1 MVFNLFSKRDSFSS
15 DNIEDRICRTL
26 EYKLNILRHQ
36 FLTGGIP
43 IVKKDLFLN
52 YLEQTI
58 EIHMSNLKTVHIHL
72 QVRDISRRKPYIVSD
87 IWTKVDTSTCKEIG
101 VHGICVA
108 VKKLI
113 RRKIC
118 RQLATT
124 VGYLFQ
130 RDYLGYDDDFTT
142 DNDIQVNPNKK
153 IDINDVKVY
162 ACLNPEDR
170 VDWLLVNN
178 YTVEEMREIN
188 SAYKKLNILK
198 NR

>member
-72 QVRDISRRKPYIVSD
+72 QVRDISRRNPYIVSD

-142 DNDIQVNPNKK
+142 DKDIQVNPNKK

-178 YTVEEMREIN
+178 YTVEEIREIN
-188 SAYKKLNILK
+188 STYKKLNILK
-198 NR
+198 K